1 MNYKILCVDDDGNI
15 LEGFK
20 RRLKKRFHLDTALS
34 GHEGLK
40 AISEKGPYA
49 LVISDMRMPGMDG
62 IQFLSKVGELAPD
75 TVRAML
81 TGNADM
87 ETAINAVNEGQ
98 IFRFLTKPCHSELLA
113 KTMEAGIAQYRLL
126 MAEKELLEKTLSRS
140 LGVLVDIL
148 SIVNP
153 IAFSKAARFRRYVR
167 QIIRELKLPNSWQ
180 YELAALMSQIGCV
193 ALTPE
198 VLEKVNAGQK
208 LSQEEREMFSSHP
221 ALGSKLLQKIPR
233 LENVAVM
240 IEKQN
245 LPFKRFTASGK
256 PEKPDTVTMGAQILK
271 TALDFDRLFINGM
284 SAPEAVER
292 MLQRPEEC
300 NPSIV
305 KTLRN
310 LEWRRMGSTVKLV
323 KISELDI
330 GMVIDQNVSTN
341 KGVLVVTKG
350 QEVNYLLLERLKN
363 FRSNR
368 SISGE
373 LRVLVPEY
381 GLPDDKE

>member
-1 MNYKILCVDDDGNI
+1 VNYKILCVDDDSNI

-20 RRLKKRFHLDTALS
+20 RRLKKRFDLDTALS
-34 GHEGLK
+34 GREGLK
-40 AISEKGPYA
+40 AIVERGPYA

-81 TGNADM
+81 TGNTDL
-87 ETAINAVNEGQ
+87 ETAINAVNEGH
-98 IFRFLTKPCHSELLA
+98 IFRFLTKPCHPEMLA

-140 LGVLVDIL
+140 LSVLVDIL

-153 IAFSKAARFRRYVR
+153 IAFSKAARFRRYVK
-167 QIIRELKLPNSWQ
+167 QIIKELKLPNSWQ
-180 YELAALMSQIGCV
+180 FELAALMSQIGCV

-198 VLEKVNAGQK
+198 VMEKVNADQK
-208 LSQEEREMFSSHP
+208 LSYEEHEMFSNHP

-233 LENVAVM
+233 LENVALM

-245 LPFKRFTASGK
+245 LPFKQYTVAGK
-256 PEKPDTVTMGAQILK
+256 PDRPDTVTMGAQILK
-271 TALDFDRLFINGM
+271 TALDFDKLLVNGTPP
-284 SAPEAVER
+284 SEAVER
-292 MLQRPEEC
+292 MLKRPEEC
-300 NPSIV
+300 NPDV
-305 KTLRN
+305 VNALRN
-310 LEWRRMGSTVKLV
+310 LKWRQMGSTVKVV
-323 KISELDI
+323 KIPELDV
-330 GMVIDQNVSTN
+330 GMVIDQNVSTS

-350 QEVNYLLLERLKN
+350 QDVNYVILERLKN
-363 FRSNR
+363 FWSNR

-373 LRVLVPEY
+373 VRVLVPEY
-381 GLPDDKE
+381 NLPDDKE

>member
-1 MNYKILCVDDDGNI
+1 
-15 LEGFK
+15 
-20 RRLKKRFHLDTALS
+20 
-34 GHEGLK
+34 
-40 AISEKGPYA
+40 
-49 LVISDMRMPGMDG
+49 
-62 IQFLSKVGELAPD
+62 
-75 TVRAML
+75 
-81 TGNADM
+81 
-87 ETAINAVNEGQ
+87 
-98 IFRFLTKPCHSELLA
+98 
-113 KTMEAGIAQYRLL
+113 MEAGIAQYRLL

-140 LGVLVDIL
+140 LSVLVDIL

-208 LSQEEREMFSSHP
+208 LSKEEHEMFSNHP

-245 LPFKRFTASGK
+245 LPFKRFTVADK
-256 PEKPDTVTMGAQILK
+256 PDGPDTVTMGAQILK
-271 TALDFDRLFINGM
+271 TALDFDKLLMNGT
-284 SAPEAVER
+284 APSEAVER
-292 MLQRPEEC
+292 MLKRPEEC
-300 NPSIV
+300 NPAV
-305 KTLRN
+305 VNALRN
-310 LEWRRMGSTVKLV
+310 LKWRRMGSTVKVV
-323 KISELDI
+323 KISELEV
-330 GMVIDQNVSTN
+330 GMVIDQNVSTS

-363 FRSNR
+363 FRGNH

-373 LRVLVPEY
+373 VRVLAPEY
-381 GLPDDKE
+381 NLPDDNEQPGEKR